1 MKLTNL
7 LFLIFPLLSFG
18 QNLFN
23 QAEKVSKEYF
33 DNGAVKIEK
42 ELKNRI
48 QHGKTFFYFENGKR
62 RIERNFKEGKAHGK
76 TFWYHMNG
84 QIGWEENYNEGI
96 PEGKWLYYSDNG
108 KLQVEKVFKEGKEIS
123 YTAKDKIIRGN

>member
-1 MKLTNL
+1 
-7 LFLIFPLLSFG
+7 
-18 QNLFN
+18 
-23 QAEKVSKEYF
+23 
-33 DNGAVKIEK
+33 
-42 ELKNRI
+42 
-48 QHGKTFFYFENGKR
+48 
-62 RIERNFKEGKAHGK
+62 
-76 TFWYHMNG
+76 MNG